1 MSLLQRLEEAKQVV
15 ITAEKRG
22 TKALDVPLQRLKIKV
37 HEKLVSELDAKT
49 LEDKDGN
56 IKKDLLK
63 EHVEEY
69 ILLVSSQERMT
80 LTRGEHD
87 RLLEEI
93 LDEILGLGP
102 IEPLLKDPSISE
114 IMVNGPHQ
122 IYIERHGK
130 IERTDVTFND
140 EAHLLH
146 IIDRIVSPIGRR
158 VDESVPYVDARLK
171 DGSRV
176 NVIIPPLSLK
186 GPILTIR
193 KFFKERL
200 EIDDLIRFGTLTP
213 NMAEFMRA
221 CVRARLNIIVS
232 GGTGSGKTTTLNVLS
247 SFISPSE
254 RIITI
259 EDSAELQ
266 LHQDHVITL
275 ETRPPNIEGKG
286 EITTR
291 DLVRNAL
298 RMRPDRIIIGEV
310 RGGEALDMLQAM
322 NTGHDGSLTTVH
334 SNSPRDTL
342 ARIETMTLMA
352 GMELPVK
359 AIREQISSA
368 IDLIVHQERLQ
379 DGSRKIVNITE
390 VQGMEKDVIVLQ
402 DVFSFEQKT
411 IDEKGKVIGELKPTG
426 IKPKFYPIFEERGI
440 KLSPEIFVK

>member
-1 MSLLQRLEEAKQVV
+1 MSLLQRLEEAKRVV
-15 ITAEKRG
+15 TTEKHV
-22 TKALDVPLQRLKIKV
+22 TKTLDVPLQGLKVKV
-37 HEKLVSELDAKT
+37 HDKLVNELDSKA
-49 LEDKDGN
+49 LEDKNGN

-63 EHVEEY
+63 EQVEEY
-69 ILLVSSQERMT
+69 ILLISSQERIT

-102 IEPLLKDPSISE
+102 IEPLLKDSSVSE

-122 IYIERHGK
+122 VYVERQGK
-130 IERTDVTFND
+130 IERTNVTFND

-176 NVIIPPLSLK
+176 NVIIHPLSLK

-200 EIDDLIRFGTLTP
+200 EIDDLIRFETLTP
-213 NMAEFMRA
+213 NMGEFLKA

-247 SFISPSE
+247 SFISPNE
-254 RIITI
+254 RVITI

-266 LHQDHVITL
+266 LHQEHVIIL

-298 RMRPDRIIIGEV
+298 RMRPDRIIVGEV
-310 RGGEALDMLQAM
+310 RGAEALDMLQAM

-342 ARIETMTLMA
+342 SRIETMTLMA

-359 AIREQISSA
+359 AIREQITSA

-379 DGSRKIVNITE
+379 DGSRKIINITE
-390 VQGMEKDVIVLQ
+390 VQGMEKDVVVLQ

-426 IKPKFYPIFEERGI
+426 IKPKFYPRFEERGI
-440 KLSPEIFVK
+440 KLPHEVFAK

>member
-1 MSLLQRLEEAKQVV
+1 MSLLQRLEEAKRVV
-15 ITAEKRG
+15 TTEKHV
-22 TKALDVPLQRLKIKV
+22 TKTLDIPLQGLKIKV
-37 HEKLVSELDAKT
+37 HDKLVNELDSKA
-49 LEDKDGN
+49 LEDKNGN

-63 EHVEEY
+63 EQVEEH
-69 ILLVSSQERMT
+69 ILLISSQERIT

-102 IEPLLKDPSISE
+102 IEPLLKDPSVSE

-122 IYIERHGK
+122 VYVERQGK
-130 IERTDVTFND
+130 IERTNVTFND
-140 EAHLLH
+140 ETHLLH

-176 NVIIPPLSLK
+176 NVIIHPLSLK

-213 NMAEFMRA
+213 NMAEFLKA

-247 SFISPSE
+247 SFISPNE
-254 RIITI
+254 RVITI

-266 LHQDHVITL
+266 LHQEHVIIL

-298 RMRPDRIIIGEV
+298 RMRPDRIIVGEV

-342 ARIETMTLMA
+342 SRIETMTLMA
-352 GMELPVK
+352 GMELPIK
-359 AIREQISSA
+359 AIREQITSA

-379 DGSRKIVNITE
+379 DGSRKIINITE

-426 IKPKFYPIFEERGI
+426 IKPKFYPRFEERGI
-440 KLSPEIFVK
+440 KLPHEVFVK

>member
-1 MSLLQRLEEAKQVV
+1 MSLLKRLEEAKQGA
-15 ITAEKRG
+15 ISQKHLI
-22 TKALDVPLQRLKIKV
+22 KSLDKPLQELKVKV
-37 HEKLVSELDAKT
+37 HDKLVNELDSKT
-49 LEDKDGN
+49 LEDKNGN

-63 EHVEEY
+63 EQVEEY
-69 ILLVSSQERMT
+69 ILLISSQERIT

-87 RLLEEI
+87 KLLEEI

-102 IEPLLKDPSISE
+102 IEPLLKDPVISE
-114 IMVNGPHQ
+114 IMINGPHQ
-122 IYIERHGK
+122 VYVERQGR
-130 IERTDVTFND
+130 IERTNVTFND
-140 EAHLLH
+140 DAHLLH

-186 GPILTIR
+186 GPVLTIR

-200 EIDDLIRFGTLTP
+200 EIDDLIRFGTLTS
-213 NMAEFMRA
+213 NMGEFLKA
-221 CVRARLNIIVS
+221 CVRARLNIVVS
-232 GGTGSGKTTTLNVLS
+232 GGTGSGKTTTLNVIS
-247 SFISPSE
+247 SFISPNE
-254 RIITI
+254 RIVTI

-266 LHQDHVITL
+266 LNQEHIITL

-286 EITTR
+286 EVTTR

-298 RMRPDRIIIGEV
+298 RMRPDRIIVGEV

-352 GMELPVK
+352 GMELPIK
-359 AIREQISSA
+359 AIREQIASA
-368 IDLIVHQERLQ
+368 INLIVHQERLQ
-379 DGSRKIVNITE
+379 DGSRKIINITE
-390 VQGMEKDVIVLQ
+390 VQGMESDVIVLQ
-402 DVFSFEQKT
+402 DIFCFEQKT
-411 IDEKGKVIGELKPTG
+411 IDERGKVIGELKPTG
-426 IKPKFYPIFEERGI
+426 IKPKFYPLFEERGI
-440 KLSPEIFVK
+440 KLPYEVFVK

>member
-1 MSLLQRLEEAKQVV
+1 MSLLQRLEESKRL
-15 ITAEKRG
+15 AEGEKSV
-22 TKALDVPLQRLKIKV
+22 TKPLDVPLQRLKVKV
-37 HEKLVSELDAKT
+37 HDKLVSELDSKA
-49 LEDKDGN
+49 LEDKNGN
-56 IKKDLLK
+56 IKKDILK
-63 EHVEEY
+63 EQVEEY
-69 ILLVSSQERMT
+69 ILLISSQERII

-102 IEPLLKDPSISE
+102 IEPLLKDPSVSE
-114 IMVNGPHQ
+114 IMVNGAHQ
-122 IYIERHGK
+122 VYVERQGK

-140 EAHLLH
+140 DAHLLH

-158 VDESVPYVDARLK
+158 VDESAPYVDARLK

-176 NVIIPPLSLK
+176 NIIIHPLSLK

-213 NMAEFMRA
+213 NMAEFMKA

-266 LHQDHVITL
+266 LHQEHVITL

-298 RMRPDRIIIGEV
+298 RMRPDRIIVGEV

-342 ARIETMTLMA
+342 ARVETMTLMA

-359 AIREQISSA
+359 AIREQITSA
-368 IDLIVHQERLQ
+368 IDLIVHQARLQ

-402 DVFSFEQKT
+402 DVFYFEQKT

-440 KLSPEIFVK
+440 RLPTGIFAK

>member
-1 MSLLQRLEEAKQVV
+1 MSLLQRLEEAKRVV
-15 ITAEKRG
+15 ITEKPMARLLAE
-22 TKALDVPLQRLKIKV
+22 PLQRLKVKV
-37 HEKLVSELDAKT
+37 HDKLVSELDSKA
-49 LEDKDGN
+49 LEDNEGN
-56 IKKDLLK
+56 IKKDILK
-63 EHVEEY
+63 EKVEEY
-69 ILLVSSQERMT
+69 ILLISSQERIT

-102 IEPLLKDPSISE
+102 IEPLLKDPSVSE

-122 IYIERHGK
+122 VYIERGGK
-130 IERTDVTFND
+130 IEKTDVSFND
-140 EAHLLH
+140 DAHLLH

-213 NMAEFMRA
+213 NMAEFLKA
-221 CVRARLNIIVS
+221 CVMARLNIIVS

-247 SFISPSE
+247 SFISPNE

-266 LHQDHVITL
+266 LHQEHVITL

-286 EITTR
+286 EISIR

-298 RMRPDRIIIGEV
+298 RMRPDRIIVGEV
-310 RGGEALDMLQAM
+310 RGEEALDMLQAM

-342 ARIETMTLMA
+342 SRVETMTLMA

-359 AIREQISSA
+359 AIREQIASA
-368 IDLIVHQERLQ
+368 IHLIVHQQRLQ

-390 VQGMEKDVIVLQ
+390 VQDMEQDVIVLQ
-402 DVFSFEQKT
+402 DVFIFEQKT

-426 IKPKFYPIFEERGI
+426 IKPKFYPLFEERGI
-440 KLSPEIFVK
+440 KLKTEIFIK

>member
-1 MSLLQRLEEAKQVV
+1 MSLLQRLEEAKRVV
-15 ITAEKRG
+15 TTEKHV
-22 TKALDVPLQRLKIKV
+22 TKTLDIPLQGLKIKV
-37 HEKLVSELDAKT
+37 HDKLVNELDSKA
-49 LEDKDGN
+49 LEDKNGN

-63 EHVEEY
+63 EQVEEH
-69 ILLVSSQERMT
+69 ILLISSQERIT

-102 IEPLLKDPSISE
+102 IEPLLKDPSVSE
-114 IMVNGPHQ
+114 IMVNGPRQ
-122 IYIERHGK
+122 VYVERQGK
-130 IERTDVTFND
+130 IERTNVTFND
-140 EAHLLH
+140 ETHLLH

-176 NVIIPPLSLK
+176 NVIIHPLSLK

-213 NMAEFMRA
+213 NMAEFLKA

-247 SFISPSE
+247 SFISPNE
-254 RIITI
+254 RVITI

-266 LHQDHVITL
+266 LHQEHVIIL

-298 RMRPDRIIIGEV
+298 RMRPDRIIVGEV

-342 ARIETMTLMA
+342 SRIETMTLMA
-352 GMELPVK
+352 GMELPIK
-359 AIREQISSA
+359 AIREQITSA

-379 DGSRKIVNITE
+379 DGSRKIINITE

-426 IKPKFYPIFEERGI
+426 IKPKFYPRFEERGI
-440 KLSPEIFVK
+440 KLPHEVFVK

>member
-1 MSLLQRLEEAKQVV
+1 MSLLQRLEEAKRVV
-15 ITAEKRG
+15 TTEKRMA
-22 TKALDVPLQRLKIKV
+22 KILAEPLQRLKVKV
-37 HEKLVSELDAKT
+37 HDKLVSELDSKA
-49 LEDKDGN
+49 LEDKEGN

-63 EHVEEY
+63 EQVEEY
-69 ILLVSSQERMT
+69 ILLISSQERIT

-102 IEPLLKDPSISE
+102 IEPLLKDSSVSE

-122 IYIERHGK
+122 VYVERQGR
-130 IERTDVTFND
+130 IERTDITFND
-140 EAHLLH
+140 DAHLLH

-176 NVIIPPLSLK
+176 NVIIHPLSLK

-213 NMAEFMRA
+213 NMAEFLKA
-221 CVRARLNIIVS
+221 CVQARLNIIVS

-247 SFISPSE
+247 SFISPNE

-266 LHQDHVITL
+266 LHQEHVITL

-286 EITTR
+286 EVTTR

-298 RMRPDRIIIGEV
+298 RMRPDRIIVGEV

-342 ARIETMTLMA
+342 ARVETMTLMA

-359 AIREQISSA
+359 AIREQIAAA
-368 IDLIVHQERLQ
+368 INLIVHQQRLQ

-390 VQGMEKDVIVLQ
+390 VQDMENDVIVLQ
-402 DVFSFEQKT
+402 DVFTFEQKT

-426 IKPKFYPIFEERGI
+426 IKPKFYPLFEERGI
-440 KLSPEIFVK
+440 KLSSGIFVK